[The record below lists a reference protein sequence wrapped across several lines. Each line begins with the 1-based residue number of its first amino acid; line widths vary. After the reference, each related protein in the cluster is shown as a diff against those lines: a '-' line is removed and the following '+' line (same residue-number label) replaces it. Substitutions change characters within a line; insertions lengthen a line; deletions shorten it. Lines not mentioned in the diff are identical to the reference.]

1 MARFLLCDDAKFMQ
15 AVSERLLQK
24 MGHEITFKANNGRDA
39 IDYYKDH
46 WFEID
51 IVMMDVVLPKMD
63 GLQALLQLLQIN
75 PKAKVIMV
83 TSISSSSIVQGAL
96 RAGAADYVVKPFR
109 LSQIARAVDKILA
122 NA

>member
-1 MARFLLCDDAKFMQ
+1 MAKFLLCDDAKFMQ

-24 MGHEITFKANNGRDA
+24 MGHEVIYKTNNGKDA

-46 WFEID
+46 WFDID

-63 GLQALLQLLQIN
+63 GLQALRQLLRIN

-96 RAGAADYVVKPFR
+96 RAGASDYVVKPFR
-109 LSQIARAVDKILA
+109 LSAIARAVDNTLA
-122 NA
+122 KT